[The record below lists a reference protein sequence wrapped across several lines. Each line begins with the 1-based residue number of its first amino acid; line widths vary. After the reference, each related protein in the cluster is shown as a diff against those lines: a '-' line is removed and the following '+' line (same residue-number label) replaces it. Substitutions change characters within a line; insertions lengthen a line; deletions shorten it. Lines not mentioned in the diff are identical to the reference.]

1 MPGRSNWP
9 KGHEDANVRET
20 VRDKAAMKRGAKEP
34 GGNGNLSAS
43 PASSLRRKRAYRH
56 GHFAETLAIL
66 WLRLHFY
73 RILDRRFHVRG
84 GEIDIIARRGETVAF
99 IEVKARATLDE
110 ALLAIDAAKRRRMG
124 FAVRTWLARHP
135 SAMTCTLRGDALCI
149 APWRLPR
156 HLPAAIPLD
165 ID

>member
-1 MPGRSNWP
+1 MSDR
-9 KGHEDANVRET
+9 REEFSPHH
-20 VRDKAAMKRGAKEP
+20 AA
-34 GGNGNLSAS
+34 SI
-43 PASSLRRKRAYRH
+43 RRKRAYRH
-56 GHFAETLAIL
+56 GHFAEMLAIL

-73 RILDRRFHVRG
+73 RILGRRFHVRG
-84 GEIDIIARRGETVAF
+84 GEIDIIARRGETIAF

-135 SAMTCTLRGDALCI
+135 FSAACTLRGDALCI